1 MKLIKKNIKSLIRT
15 NPILAERVKD
25 CFSKADEWE
34 MCPAE
39 NGQITAKHRL
49 KNGLFRYIHSR
60 INPEREAE
68 RWAAVDATEFKNI
81 VILGFG
87 LGYHVHAL
95 QRRNTFSQMIIVEAD
110 LELFQLALKSVDLAP
125 ILQDQRI
132 HLSIGEKPSAF
143 KGCLYNLFPDV
154 TSYRLFLPS
163 IDLNPEYYQSIRGIL
178 EDYIHVCRLKKD
190 PLLSQGV
197 MELLDATVKYG

>member
-1 MKLIKKNIKSLIRT
+1 MKRFEKNIKFLIGT

-34 MCPAE
+34 IYPAE

-49 KNGLFRYIHSR
+49 KNRLFRYIHSR

-68 RWAAVDATEFKNI
+68 RWAAVNATEFKNI

-87 LGYHVHAL
+87 LGYHLLAFK
-95 QRRNTFSQMIIVEAD
+95 RRNTFSQMIIVEAD
-110 LELFQLALKSVDLAP
+110 LELFQLALKSADLAP

-132 HLSIGEKPSAF
+132 HLSIGESPAAF
-143 KGCLYNLFPDV
+143 KDCLIALFTDV
-154 TSYRLFLPS
+154 PSYRLFLPS
-163 IDLNPEYYQSIRGIL
+163 IDLNPEYYLSIRNIL
-178 EDYIHVCRLKKD
+178 EDYIHVCRLEKD